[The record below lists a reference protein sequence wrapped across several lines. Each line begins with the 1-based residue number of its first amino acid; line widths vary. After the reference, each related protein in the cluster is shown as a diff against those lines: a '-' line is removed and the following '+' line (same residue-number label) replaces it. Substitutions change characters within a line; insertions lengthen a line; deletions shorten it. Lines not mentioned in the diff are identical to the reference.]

1 MRNAAI
7 LAALTIALGLCVF
20 AYLTFFRPIDQPTS
34 ALRGLEAHLIASG
47 IPGHIYPV
55 RHGYFHSRMRA
66 AAAFEIA
73 GYPLPLVL
81 LDCATE
87 QEAAI
92 FSASKD
98 GLPRELQPVRNGT
111 LVLDFPSWGDD
122 TFPQAERARRAFL
135 SFRREP

>member
-7 LAALTIALGLCVF
+7 LAALSVAVGLWVF
-20 AYLTFFRPIDQPTS
+20 AYLAFLRPIDQPTR
-34 ALRGLEAHLIASG
+34 AIRELEAHLIASG

-66 AAAFEIA
+66 VAAFEIA

-81 LDCATE
+81 SDCATE
-87 QEAAI
+87 QEATI

-111 LVLDFPSWGDD
+111 LVLEFPSWGDD
-122 TFPQAERARRAFL
+122 TFPQADRARQAFL
-135 SFRREP
+135 SFRRAP